1 MASVVRYEI
10 FLKLSSKGSHA
21 HIFLCAFR
29 GSGVLRGSRNNIW
42 GGETSSSRCFL
53 LWGKRSGQGV
63 QHRALSLWPVVGAPI
78 TPTHLRIA
86 RRQKTE
92 LGKQRLFLPVVI
104 FLAFGSQRGL
114 WREERRARTFDPNFT
129 LNHGVLEIKR
139 AECILFSLFSKTE
152 IPFSASPTDHFKY
165 FRC

>member
-1 MASVVRYEI
+1 M
-10 FLKLSSKGSHA
+10 
-21 HIFLCAFR
+21 HIFSCVL
-29 GSGVLRGSRNNIW
+29 SEGVEFSEVLGIIF
-42 GGETSSSRCFL
+42 GEEKHPVPRCFL

-114 WREERRARTFDPNFT
+114 WREERRTRTFDPNFT